1 MSSQSLVIVPI
12 DQSFEVL
19 DRWSRASRYQSPQAD
34 AALQWAIDHLD
45 DKGGHI
51 LLAPGSYPCRQPVRL
66 RSGVRFEGAGRAT
79 RLIVGSD
86 KPLAAGIHL
95 SSLDLAQVANLSICK
110 QAQTH
115 VACGLLL
122 EDCGQCVLQD
132 VHSAGFD
139 DYGIH
144 LTKKTFLCELRHCSL
159 ADNRVANLCLSHMGD
174 KARVG
179 DFVPNMITGCVTLGG
194 GIGIECRDH
203 VTVMNFNNCTVYKP
217 CSHAYFFHETCNS
230 ILLTG
235 CRSFQVEGHAVYI
248 RKSHEINI
256 SSNVFCWQRDHGIV
270 LEDVNWGVI
279 TGNEIIDSG
288 VRAHDK
294 QPRHGI
300 VMKTG
305 VKGVEIVGNTIFNW
319 GDQPPMDCGVTEDQ
333 SCMENLVCG
342 NTINYFTHEAVHSE
356 GIGTLAKDNVTRQ
369 QPSYRNSDKP
379 PFPDFDRKLLYE
391 YLRR

>member
-1 MSSQSLVIVPI
+1 MSSQSLVIVPR
-12 DQSFEVL
+12 DRTFELL
-19 DRWSRASRYQSPQAD
+19 DRWSRASLHRSPQAD
-34 AALQWAIDHLD
+34 AAMQWAIDQLGD
-45 DKGGHI
+45 AGGHI
-51 LLAPGSYPCRQPVRL
+51 LLAPGSYPCRQSVRL
-66 RSGVRFEGAGRAT
+66 RSGVRLEGAGRAT
-79 RLIVGSD
+79 QLIVGSEQSIE
-86 KPLAAGIHL
+86 AGLHL
-95 SSLDLAQVANLSICK
+95 SGLDHAQVANLSIRK
-110 QAQTH
+110 QAHAQ

-132 VHSAGFD
+132 VHSSGFD

-144 LTKKTFLCELRHCSL
+144 LTKKTFLCELRHCTL
-159 ADNRVANLCLSHMGD
+159 ADNHVANLCLSHMGD

-217 CSHAYFFHETCNS
+217 RSHAYFFHETCNS

-300 VMKTG
+300 VMKAG
-305 VKGVEIVGNTIFNW
+305 VKGVEVVGNTIFNW
-319 GDQPPMDCGVTEDQ
+319 GDQPPMDCGVFEDE
-333 SCMENLVCG
+333 SGLDNLISG
-342 NTINYFTHEAVHSE
+342 NTINDFVHDAVRSA
-356 GIGTLAKDNVTRQ
+356 GSGTLVKDNVTRA
-369 QPSYRNSDKP
+369 QPSYRNADKP
-379 PFPDFDRKLLYE
+379 PFADFDHQLLDE